1 MITQRRGIAGGA
13 VALAAACLLGGGS
26 ASAQQPGGGTAPAY
40 PGNTLRIEHPSP
52 IVAGTVVRAKLSGHA
67 EWNEP
72 TDVSTI
78 PYTVSMYLQNA
89 DVDGSCSSSYGGQL
103 SKSINLPLNASLGIT
118 GWVLSDDITIN
129 PAIPRSGI
137 DWSAESVPFAV
148 RPGVSRVLLCGYQR
162 YIIDDVAWFQL
173 PLRVVAQA
181 CRAVRRTVTRPRKLR
196 LRCNVSGQLTLRL
209 RRAGRIRTQPIRIS
223 SEDGTGAIATSRLPR
238 GSYRVTVLAG
248 NRQMGRPLR
257 IRIR

>member
-1 MITQRRGIAGGA
+1 MFTKQRRMAGGGA
-13 VALAAACLLGGGS
+13 VLTAASLLAGGS
-26 ASAQQPGGGTAPAY
+26 AAAQQPVGGTAPAY
-40 PGNTLRIEHPSP
+40 PGNTLKLEHPSP
-52 IVAGTVVRAKLSGHA
+52 IVAGTVVRVKLSGHA

-89 DVDGSCSSSYGGQL
+89 DVDGVCSPSYGGQL

-118 GWVLSDDITIN
+118 GWVLSDDVTIN
-129 PAIPRSGI
+129 PAIPSSGI
-137 DWSAESVPFAV
+137 DWSIESVPFAV
-148 RPGVSRVLLCGYQR
+148 RPGVSSALLCGYQR

-173 PLRVVAQA
+173 PVRVVAQA

-196 LRCNVSGQLTLRL
+196 VRCNVSGRLTLRL
-209 RRAGRIRTQPIRIS
+209 RRAGRTRTQTIRIS
-223 SEDGTGAIATSRLPR
+223 PEDGIGATATRRLPR

-248 NRQMGRPLR
+248 ESQVGQPMR

>member
-1 MITQRRGIAGGA
+1 MLKKRWRIAGGVA
-13 VALAAACLLGGGS
+13 VLAAACVFGGG
-26 ASAQQPGGGTAPAY
+26 AAAAQQTVGGTAPAY
-40 PGNTLRIEHPSP
+40 PGNTLRLELPSP
-52 IVAGTVVRAKLSGHA
+52 IVAGTVVKVRLSGHA

-129 PAIPRSGI
+129 PAIPSSGI

-148 RPGVSRVLLCGYQR
+148 RPGVSRALLCGYQR

-173 PLRVVAQA
+173 PVRVVAQA
-181 CRAVRRTVTRPRKLR
+181 CRAVRRAVTRPRKLR
-196 LRCNVSGQLTLRL
+196 IRCNVSGRLTVRL
-209 RRAGRIRTQPIRIS
+209 RRAGRTRAQPIRIS
-223 SEDGTGAIATSRLPR
+223 PKNGTGAIDTRRLPR

-248 NRQMGRPLR
+248 NTQVGRPLR